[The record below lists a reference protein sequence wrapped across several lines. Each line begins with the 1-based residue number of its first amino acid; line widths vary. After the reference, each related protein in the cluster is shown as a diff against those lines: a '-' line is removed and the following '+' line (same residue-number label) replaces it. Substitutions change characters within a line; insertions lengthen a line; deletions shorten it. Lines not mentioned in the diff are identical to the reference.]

1 MTTEPKTVITAR
13 DLGRIMH
20 AIRREIALMYGGNVP
35 PAWDDPACTEADKA
49 SSARGALRMLVNPDM
64 SAEEEHDKWWEER
77 ASQGWKY
84 GAVRDNKLKL
94 HPMMKPFAE
103 LPLGEKLKDL
113 ARVAMVR
120 EVRELVDL
128 SGLVPDEPVNKVS
141 TAS

>member
-64 SAEEEHDKWWEER
+64 SAEEEHDKWWE
-77 ASQGWKY
+77 
-84 GAVRDNKLKL
+84 DKLKL